1 MLKNYGIGVDI
12 VDVRRFT
19 KIPYDENE
27 SFYKKNFHRSEIE
40 HCLKY
45 KHPAQHFAG
54 KFAIKESVIKAV
66 SEKISM
72 ADIETAYVTSKPV
85 VRLPSR
91 KNSKYDFLVSLSHEG
106 NLAIAVVIAQKR

>member
-1 MLKNYGIGVDI
+1 VLKNCSIGIDI
-12 VDVRRFT
+12 VDIRRFT

-27 SFYKKNFHRSEIE
+27 SFYKRNFRRSETE
-40 HCLKY
+40 YCLKY

-72 ADIETAYVTSKPV
+72 LDIEISYIAAKPTV
-85 VRLPSR
+85 KISG
-91 KNSKYDFLVSLSHEG
+91 KNLKYDFLVSLSHEK
-106 NLAIAVVIAQKR
+106 NLAIAVVIAQKK